1 MVNESTALYPSTYM
15 RFKGSSSYNNT
26 DYVRDIMHEAR
37 RVSAKRGKQPYTG
50 GDRLSIMPWV
60 WYRYGGES
68 NFSSPD
74 SLLLQ
79 ADMHTA
85 LEVPST
91 SGADG
96 LMLYED
102 GAAQPGMGTFNVT
115 QAYMEA
121 VLGPIATALYGGSDR

>member
-1 MVNESTALYPSTYM
+1 MT
-15 RFKGSSSYNNT
+15 
-26 DYVRDIMHEAR
+26 
-37 RVSAKRGKQPYTG
+37 
-50 GDRLSIMPWV
+50 
-60 WYRYGGES
+60 GGES
-68 NFSSPD
+68 NLSSPD

-102 GAAQPGMGTFNVT
+102 GGAQPGMGTFDMT
-115 QAYMEA
+115 QAYMED
-121 VLGPIATALYGGSDR
+121 VLGPIATALYGGR